1 MYAGFFCDILSLL
14 IITCLQRNIP
24 WMSWTKKLMRN
35 LVHSNVIWF
44 LIWRKKLW
52 MKLRLYWVKKTN
64 KLKFW
69 SHKLLYCRIMSVQ
82 WGMPSIRKRMY
93 WSSIEES
100 VEYQVNNKYE
110 EVFWKLINM
119 KKKDRSW
126 NPWISFLIELI
137 AVV

>member
-69 SHKLLYCRIMSVQ
+69 SHKLLCRIVSVQ

-93 WSSIEES
+93 WCSIEES

-110 EVFWKLINM
+110 KVFGKLIHM
-119 KKKDRSW
+119 KKKTEAAIPESV
-126 NPWISFLIELI
+126 F
-137 AVV
+137 